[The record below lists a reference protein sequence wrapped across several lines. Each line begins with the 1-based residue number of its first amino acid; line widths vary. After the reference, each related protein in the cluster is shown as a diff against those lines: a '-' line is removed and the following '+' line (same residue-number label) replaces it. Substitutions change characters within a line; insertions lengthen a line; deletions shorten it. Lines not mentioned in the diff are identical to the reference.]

1 MPEWVDHGTRQ
12 HTDVICPK
20 VFHENMVNEESKIK
34 VLIVDDH
41 SVVREG
47 VRMVIDNDDH
57 IEVIGEAEDIV
68 NTLKLVETK
77 KPDVILLDLA
87 LMTGTS
93 LPAIPEIREL
103 HPPARIL
110 VLTGVMDEAIHRR
123 ALMLGAHG
131 VLLKHQ
137 AGNVLVR
144 AIKKVHGGEAWI
156 DRHLTAKVL
165 NDAAKKE
172 RSRSAIAQKFD
183 TLTGRERDIVKLI
196 AEGHNNNQIG
206 EKLDMSGKTVRNR
219 LTVIYSKLE
228 ISSRLELA
236 LLVSNEDINL

>member
-1 MPEWVDHGTRQ
+1 
-12 HTDVICPK
+12 
-20 VFHENMVNEESKIK
+20 MVNEEPTIK
-34 VLIVDDH
+34 VLVVDDH

-57 IEVIGEAEDIV
+57 IEVIGEADDIV
-68 NTLKLVETK
+68 DTLKLVETK

-93 LPAIPEIREL
+93 LPAIPKIREL

-110 VLTGVMDEAIHRR
+110 VLTGVVDEAIHRR
-123 ALMLGAHG
+123 ALLLGAHG
-131 VLLKHQ
+131 VLMKHQ
-137 AGNVLVR
+137 AGNVLLH

-165 NDAAKKE
+165 DDAAKREK
-172 RSRSAIAQKFD
+172 SRSAIAQRFD
-183 TLTGRERDIVKLI
+183 TLTARERDIVKLI
-196 AEGHNNNQIG
+196 AEGHSNNHIG
-206 EKLDMSGKTVRNR
+206 EKLKMSEKTVRNR

-236 LLVSNEDINL
+236 LIVSREDIEL